1 MEVFPMEATRL
12 IGLQYHYLGFDGTSR
27 QFVDEN
33 PKYDFFNLSQIVS
46 IQKFDETYF
55 LIRFSNNRYIYI
67 SNEIHQRLIENQFL
81 TVEKL

>member
-1 MEVFPMEATRL
+1 MEATKL
-12 IGLQYHYLGFDGTSR
+12 IGFEYHRMIYDGALQAIEKLIR
-27 QFVDEN
+27 
-33 PKYDFFNLSQIVS
+33 YDFFNLSQIVS

-81 TVEKL
+81 TMEKL